1 MTEHQCVVNVSTQSA
16 VQITHTGLTQEE
28 AEARL
33 RKWGPNE
40 LTESKPLNPLGT
52 FIAVFKEP
60 MFLLLVGALAAYLL
74 LGEIHEAATMAVFV
88 FFVVG
93 ITFVQEWRTEKTIQA
108 LKDLSAPK
116 ATVLRDGERRRIPTR
131 EVVPGDILIL
141 EEGERIAADGRLLE
155 VADLAVDESILT
167 GESEPVWKKAAPD
180 AAHDGSGDG
189 SGDGST
195 DEFWRR
201 DTCYAGTMV
210 VHGQGLAEVVAT
222 GAATQYGRI
231 GKALAEVEERPT
243 PLQVKIRQL
252 VRAMAWLGLVLCVL
266 VVIVTLARGAGWVNS
281 VIAGITLA
289 MAMIPEEF
297 PVVLTVFLA
306 LGAWRLG
313 QNRALI
319 RRIPAVETLGSA
331 TVLCVDKTGT
341 LTLNQM
347 TVRGAYFG
355 GRDWQVD
362 DPEFAR
368 TARELLELG
377 VLASETEPYDPM
389 EKAFHDIARQ
399 SGCAP
404 ESVYEGRDFVHEYPF
419 TPLNKMMGH
428 IWQPRSAARPANDA
442 SNARAAQPKA
452 LLAVKG
458 SPETVLPLCHLTPG
472 ERADVDVAVMRLAR
486 QGWRVLAF
494 AKAEGVAAPF
504 AADISDYTL
513 AFVGLMALADPP
525 RPGVREAVATCRQ
538 AGVRVV
544 MITGD
549 HAVTAQAIG
558 REVGLAQCERVITGA
573 DIERMSDAEL
583 AEAVRHTDIFARVV
597 PQHKLRIVRSLQHNG
612 EITAMTGDGVNDAP
626 ALKEADIGIAMG
638 RRGTEVARQAADMI
652 LLDDNFTTI
661 VRSVEDGRRIY
672 DNIRKAIAYIMVI
685 HIPIAALALLVPAL
699 QLPLLLLP
707 VHIVLLE
714 LLIDP
719 TCSIVFE
726 AEPAEANVMARPP
739 RSPQEPLVNRRMIAK
754 ILLQGATVLLAA
766 LLPYVHLIS
775 SGASVELARTVAF
788 ATLVLS
794 NIGLVLVNRS
804 ETQFALQ
811 GLVRTKNKA
820 RLWVNGIT
828 LIALIGIVYVPFLQ
842 KVFAT
847 APLNLTQAGWAV
859 GLAVAATFWWELVKA
874 ARNWNRHHTTRA

>member
-1 MTEHQCVVNVSTQSA
+1 MIVSDETRPPVS
-16 VQITHTGLTQEE
+16 ITRAGLSQEE
-28 AEARL
+28 AEIRL
-33 RKWGPNE
+33 RKFGPNE
-40 LTESKPLNPLGT
+40 LAEDRPPNPLST
-52 FIAVFKEP
+52 LVTVFKEP
-60 MFLLLVGALAAYLL
+60 MFLLLIAALSVYLF

-88 FFVVG
+88 CFVVG

-116 ATVLRDGERRRIPTR
+116 ATVLRGGERRRIPTR
-131 EVVPGDILIL
+131 EVVPGDILVL

-155 VADLAVDESILT
+155 VADLAVDESVLT
-167 GESEPVWKKAAPD
+167 GESEPVWKEAASD
-180 AAHDGSGDG
+180 TGRDGSRNDDTG
-189 SGDGST
+189 
-195 DEFWRR
+195 ELWRH
-201 DTCYAGTMV
+201 DLCYAGTMV
-210 VHGQGLAEVVAT
+210 VQGQGLAEVVAT

-231 GKALAEVEERPT
+231 AKALKEVEDRPT
-243 PLQVKIRQL
+243 PLQIKIRHL
-252 VRAMAWLGLVLCVL
+252 VKGTAWLGLLLCLL
-266 VVIVTLARGAGWVNS
+266 VVIVTLARGTGWVNS

-319 RRIPAVETLGSA
+319 RKTPAVETLGSA

-347 TVRGAYFG
+347 TVRGAYFR
-355 GRDWQVD
+355 GRDWQSD
-362 DPEFAR
+362 DPEFPR

-377 VLASETEPYDPM
+377 VLACETEPYDPM
-389 EKAFHDIARQ
+389 EKALHDMARR

-404 ESVYEGRDFVHEYPF
+404 ESIYEGRDFVHEYPF
-419 TPLNKMMGH
+419 TPANKMMGH
-428 IWQPRSAARPANDA
+428 IWQRRAAARPAGDA
-442 SNARAAQPKA
+442 EPAA

-458 SPETVLPLCHLTPG
+458 APETVLPLCHLTPD
-472 ERADVDVAVMRLAR
+472 ERDEINAAVLRLAR

-494 AKAEGVAAPF
+494 AKAEGVTVPF
-504 AADISDYTL
+504 AANISDYTL
-513 AFVGLMALADPP
+513 TFVGLMALADPP

-558 REVGLAQCERVITGA
+558 REIGLARWERVLTGA

-583 AEAVRHTDIFARVV
+583 AEAVRQTDIFARVI
-597 PQHKLRIVRSLQHNG
+597 PQHKLRIVRSLRQNG
-612 EITAMTGDGVNDAP
+612 DITAMTGDGVNDAP

-661 VRSVEDGRRIY
+661 VHSVEDGRRIY
-672 DNIRKAIAYIMVI
+672 DNIRKAIAYIMII

-726 AEPAEANVMARPP
+726 AAPPEENVMARPP
-739 RSPQEPLVNRRMIAK
+739 RPPQEPLVNRGMVAQ

-766 LLPYVHLIS
+766 LLPYMHLLN

-788 ATLVLS
+788 TTLVLS
-794 NIGLVLVNRS
+794 NIGLVLVNGS

-811 GLVRTKNKA
+811 GLIRGKNKA
-820 RLWVNGIT
+820 RLWVNGLT
-828 LIALIGIVYVPFLQ
+828 LVALIGIVYVPFLQ
-842 KVFAT
+842 KMFAT

-859 GLAVAATFWWELVKA
+859 GLAMAATFWWELVKA
-874 ARNWNRHHTTRA
+874 ARRWSRRSRRG